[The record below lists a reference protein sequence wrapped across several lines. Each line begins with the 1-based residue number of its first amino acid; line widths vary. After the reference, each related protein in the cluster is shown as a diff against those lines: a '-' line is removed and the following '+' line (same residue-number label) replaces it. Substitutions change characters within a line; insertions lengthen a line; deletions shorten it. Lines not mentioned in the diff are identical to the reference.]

1 MPDDCNPLTSPRW
14 RPVPDAPP
22 YHVSDSGEVF
32 VEARVMVG
40 PTGRVMR
47 LAARL
52 ITQSVSPKG
61 YLKINMRVGEK
72 KINRLVHRL
81 VLTAFVG
88 PCPDGMLTRHLNGD
102 PADNRLA
109 NLVWGTP
116 SENNTDARNHGTI
129 ATGERSGTAVLSA
142 REVHAMR
149 TTYYS
154 GRASAAE
161 LARAHNVA
169 ACTARDAIQRK
180 TWTHWVPLVI
190 SNHDMGPADVARRR
204 RRRVLRGVCAGR
216 AKLSESDVYEVRA
229 LSERGWIQSRIA
241 ERFAIE
247 RTTVSDIVR
256 RRTWAH
262 LPAAGATLRTCEG

>member
-14 RPVPDAPP
+14 RAVPDAPH

-204 RRRVLRGVCAGR
+204 RRRVLRGEHAGNS
-216 AKLSESDVYEVRA
+216 KLSESDVYEVRA
-229 LSERGWIQSRIA
+229 LSEQGWIQSRIA
-241 ERFAIE
+241 ERFAID
-247 RTTVSDIVR
+247 RATVSNIVR